1 MKATNINCC
10 FHVHPT
16 DKNKISAEYNKC
28 HVGFICWVR
37 GERRETDCKL
47 ALLLQILRDK
57 KIESIK
63 KGKRFWRVPRA
74 LVPWQLA
81 SASSSLQALAV
92 YACFNRDFRLA
103 SQPAVKHFSTN
114 CDDWLQRQ
122 DLRENQRGT
131 RQTYV
136 FVQKEKKSI
145 RKKKK
150 SIFLLGFVLVSYRN
164 LV

>member
-1 MKATNINCC
+1 
-10 FHVHPT
+10 
-16 DKNKISAEYNKC
+16 
-28 HVGFICWVR
+28 
-37 GERRETDCKL
+37 
-47 ALLLQILRDK
+47 
-57 KIESIK
+57 
-63 KGKRFWRVPRA
+63 
-74 LVPWQLA
+74 
-81 SASSSLQALAV
+81 
-92 YACFNRDFRLA
+92 
-103 SQPAVKHFSTN
+103 
-114 CDDWLQRQ
+114 LQRQ

>member
-1 MKATNINCC
+1 MSIQQIRTKYRRNTTS
-10 FHVHPT
+10 VML
-16 DKNKISAEYNKC
+16 DLYAELEE
-28 HVGFICWVR
+28 R
-37 GERRETDCKL
+37 ERRKKRNR
-47 ALLLQILRDK
+47 LQISSLAPNSPGQENR
-57 KIESIK
+57 INQERE
-63 KGKRFWRVPRA
+63 RFWRVPRA

-131 RQTYV
+131 RQTHV
-136 FVQKEKKSI
+136 FVQKE
-145 RKKKK
+145 KK